1 MDFGSPWS
9 RKLHKNSIHSQH
21 NNVQLHWL
29 SFWTNKKFR
38 EQVPVLIS
46 NYIGSINPRRDLHQ
60 TLIKANLKVQ
70 FFITKSLQI
79 YIHEKPLET
88 WRKSVFVL
96 RNILMA
102 GWDST
107 VTFYL
112 KLLNLYSLYPRR
124 TTDKINNSKFLF
136 ATYELLTTATTVNLT
151 TNQNS

>member
-1 MDFGSPWS
+1 
-9 RKLHKNSIHSQH
+9 
-21 NNVQLHWL
+21 
-29 SFWTNKKFR
+29 
-38 EQVPVLIS
+38 
-46 NYIGSINPRRDLHQ
+46 
-60 TLIKANLKVQ
+60 
-70 FFITKSLQI
+70 
-79 YIHEKPLET
+79 
-88 WRKSVFVL
+88 
-96 RNILMA
+96 MA